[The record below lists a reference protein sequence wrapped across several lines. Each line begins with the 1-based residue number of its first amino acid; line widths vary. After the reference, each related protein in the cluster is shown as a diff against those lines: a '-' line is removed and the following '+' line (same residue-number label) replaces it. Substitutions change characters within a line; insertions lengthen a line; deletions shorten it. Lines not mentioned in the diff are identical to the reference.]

1 MTRTAAVTIAL
12 CLTGFAAA
20 TQPMLPRCTAALDG
34 EVSEG
39 GCRCDYDRGG
49 QLTGHA
55 AGWRWTCD
63 LLRGPGQV
71 APVPPAG
78 PAAPGL
84 PPGFVYAPQSPSG
97 NGASASGRTGY

>member
-1 MTRTAAVTIAL
+1 MTRLAAIIVAL

-34 EVSEG
+34 QVSEG
-39 GCRCDYDRGG
+39 GCSCDYDRGG

-55 AGWRWTCD
+55 AGWRWKCD
-63 LLRGPGQV
+63 LLRGPGPV

-78 PAAPGL
+78 LPAPGL
-84 PPGFVYAPQSPSG
+84 PPGFAYAPKTSSG
-97 NGASASGRTGY
+97 NGGSLTGQNSY